1 MLAGEEIIHLI
12 FEHHV
17 DDGKTEKGC
26 APDIRLF
33 LYRVH
38 GDLDRDCDKL
48 LDLLGAPA
56 RPLGDNRHLRIRHI
70 RKRVD
75 RRMDKAGDTGDY
87 GDRGTEEDKEF
98 QKGVLAG
105 DINNTI
111 EEFWDSVQTK
121 LNVMGMI
128 GIEAERIYKDLEKH
142 IKKMNNRGYIF
153 KIK

>member
-17 DDGKTEKGC
+17 DDGKTEKGR

-38 GDLDRDCDKL
+38 GDLDRDRDKL

-70 RKRVD
+70 RKRID

-98 QKGVLAG
+98 VPEGERY
-105 DINNTI
+105 DI
-111 EEFWDSVQTK
+111 
-121 LNVMGMI
+121 
-128 GIEAERIYKDLEKH
+128 IYECVH
-142 IKKMNNRGYIF
+142 IVWLL
-153 KIK
+153 